1 MKKHT
6 LILGLIVLMLPVVA
20 QNNAAWL
27 RYPSISPDGSEIVFS
42 YKGDLYKVTSTGG
55 TATPLTIH
63 GAHDFMPIWSP
74 DGKQIAFA
82 SDRFGN
88 FDVYIMPASGGTAKR
103 LTYHS
108 ANDYPWDFTPDGQS
122 VVYSSG
128 RNDINT
134 SVRFPNSSLWGKL
147 YSAPTQGGRNI
158 LISSAGFQNA
168 HFNNEGDQIIFQD
181 RKGYED
187 EWRKHHTSS
196 VTRDIWIYN
205 MNNETYTKVSDFEGE
220 DREPV
225 FAPDN
230 SSFYYLSE
238 KNGDQNI
245 FKRTLSDNP
254 IENQLTQFEHHPVRH
269 LSVANNNT
277 LCFTWNGDIYTLKEG
292 SEPVKVMVT
301 TPFDFTGNEEEIV
314 SVSSGASEMA
324 LSPNGKEVAFVF
336 RGEVFVTSVEGKTTK
351 RITNSPVQERMLSW
365 DPDGR
370 TIYYSKEQG
379 ESWDI
384 YKASIERSEEPYF
397 FASTL
402 ITEEPVIATDKEE
415 FQPVVSPDGKEIAY
429 LEDRNTVKIFNLES
443 KTSRTVVPPGQNFS
457 YRDGDQD
464 FIWSLDSKWLVARSS
479 MGFYGSSYLVAFD
492 AQNPGEG
499 TKLTNSGF
507 SDGRPLWAM
516 DGKAMLWVNDKDGKR
531 PLAYQGSREVDI
543 YAMFFDK
550 EAYDRFKLSKEEF
563 DLLKEQEKNEKDE
576 DEDNEKN
583 SDKKKSKR
591 EKKDDEKKPD
601 TLDWNPTFDHVE
613 DWRVKLTPGSV
624 NLASYN
630 ISPKGDMLYFM
641 ARFEKGYDIWKLDTR
656 TRELKSLAKL
666 GSRGGRMEMSKDG
679 KNLFVLSGGRIQ
691 KIDTKSGKVKPVS
704 INAEIVVDAAAER
717 EYIFHHAW
725 KQVKRK
731 FYDPN
736 LHGIDWEMY
745 RESYARFL
753 PHINNNYDFREL
765 LSELLGELNGS
776 HTGGRYYH
784 RPENGDATA
793 SLGLFYDE
801 KAGGNGL
808 KITEVIKGGPLDKAD
823 SKIKPGNVIEK
834 IDGETINDQ
843 IDWNKL
849 LNRKAD
855 NNVLLSVLDP
865 AKGERWDKIVKPISI
880 RAENG
885 LLYKRW
891 VETMRKITEEL
902 SDGRIGYV
910 HVQGMNDHSF
920 RTVYDEVQGK
930 NADKEA
936 LIVDTRFNG
945 GGWLHED
952 LSNFL
957 DGKPYAT
964 FRPYGFKTKGG
975 EPLDKWS
982 KPSAVLMSEGNY
994 SDAHLF
1000 PYAYRAKGIG
1010 KLIGMPVPGTGT
1022 AVWWESQIDPTIIF
1036 GIPMIAVCGIKE
1048 DRPLENLQLEPDV
1061 KVENPFEAVLNGK
1074 DLQLKKAVEELLKEI

>member
-1 MKKHT
+1 MKKHA
-6 LILGLIVLMLPVVA
+6 LLLGLIILMLPVVA
-20 QNNAAWL
+20 QDNAAWL
-27 RYPSISPDGSEIVFS
+27 RYPSISPNGTEIVFS
-42 YKGDLYKVTSTGG
+42 YKGDLYKASSTGG

-63 GAHDFMPIWSP
+63 EAHNFMPVWSP
-74 DGKQIAFA
+74 NGKQIAFA

-88 FDVYIMPASGGTAKR
+88 FDVYIMPATGGTAQR

-108 ANDYPWDFTPDGQS
+108 ANDYPWDFTPDGKK
-122 VVYSSG
+122 VIYSSG

-134 SVRFPNSSLWGKL
+134 SVRFPNRGLFGKL
-147 YSAPTQGGRNI
+147 YSVPVEGGRNI

-168 HFNNEGDQIIFQD
+168 HFNKQGDKIIFQD

-196 VTRDIWIYN
+196 VTRDIWLYDI
-205 MNNETYTKVSDFEGE
+205 NNEKYTMLSDFEGE
-220 DREPV
+220 NREPL

-245 FKRTLSDNP
+245 FKRTLGDNP
-254 IENQLTQFEHHPVRH
+254 TESQLTQFENHPVRH
-269 LSVANNNT
+269 LSISDNNT

-292 SEPVKVMVT
+292 SQPAKVQINV
-301 TPFDFTGNEEEIV
+301 PFDISGNEEKIV
-314 SVSSGASEMA
+314 SVSNGASEMS
-324 LSPNGKEVAFVF
+324 LSPNGKEIAFVF

-351 RITNSPVQERMLSW
+351 RVTSSPVQERMLSW

-370 TIYYSKEQG
+370 AIYYSKEQG

-384 YKASIERSEEPYF
+384 YKASIVRSEEPYF

-402 ITEEPVIATDKEE
+402 IKEEAVIATDREE

-443 KTSRTVVPPGQNFS
+443 KTSRTIVPAGQNFS
-457 YRDGDQD
+457 YSDGDQD

-479 MGFYGSSYLVAFD
+479 MGMYGASYLVAYD
-492 AQNPGEG
+492 VQNPGEG
-499 TKLTNSGF
+499 IKLTNSGF
-507 SDGRPLWAM
+507 SDSGPLWAM

-531 PLAYQGSREVDI
+531 PLAYQGARELDI

-550 EAYDRFKLSKEEF
+550 EAYDRFILSKEEF
-563 DLLKEQEKNEKDE
+563 DLVKEKEDKEKEKEADKDE
-576 DEDNEKN
+576 GKKKGKV
-583 SDKKKSKR
+583 DKKKSTT
-591 EKKDDEKKPD
+591 P
-601 TLDWNPTFDHVE
+601 DWNPNFEHVE

-624 NLASYN
+624 NLASYK
-630 ISPKGDMLYFM
+630 ISPKGDKLYFM
-641 ARFEKGYDIWKLDTR
+641 ARFEKDYDIWEVDTR
-656 TRELKSLAKL
+656 TKELKSLAKI
-666 GSRGGRMEMSKDG
+666 GSRGGRMEISKDG
-679 KNLFVLSGGRIQ
+679 DNLFVMASGRIQ
-691 KIDTKSGKVKPVS
+691 KIETKTGKVSPVS
-704 INAEIVVDAAAER
+704 INAEMVLDAAAER

-725 KQVKRK
+725 RQVKRK

-736 LHGIDWEMY
+736 LHGVDWDMY
-745 RESYARFL
+745 RESYAKFL
-753 PHINNNYDFREL
+753 PHINNNYDFQEL

-776 HTGGRYYH
+776 HTGGRYNH
-784 RPENGDATA
+784 RPENGDNTA

-801 KAGGNGL
+801 KVGGNGL
-808 KITEVIKGGPLDKAD
+808 KITEVIKGGPLDKAE
-823 SKIKPGNVIEK
+823 SKVRAGHVIEK
-834 IDGETINDQ
+834 IDGEEINSQ

-849 LNRKAD
+849 LNRKTE
-855 NNVLLSVLDP
+855 NNVLLSVLNP
-865 AKGERWDKIVKPISI
+865 ATGNRWDEIVKPISSGE
-880 RAENG
+880 ENN

-891 VETMRKITEEL
+891 VETMRKMTEEL
-902 SDGRIGYV
+902 SGGRIGYV
-910 HVQGMNDHSF
+910 HVRGMNDNSF
-920 RTVYDEVQGK
+920 RIVYDEVQGK

-964 FRPYGFKTKGG
+964 FRPYGFVTRGG
-975 EPLDKWS
+975 EPRDKWS

-1022 AVWWESQIDPTIIF
+1022 AVWWETQIDPTIIF
-1036 GIPMIAVCGIKE
+1036 GIPMIAVWGIE
-1048 DRPLENLQLEPDV
+1048 ENRALENLQLEPDV
-1061 KVENPFEAVLNGK
+1061 KVENPFETVLYGK
-1074 DLQLKKAVEELLKEI
+1074 DLQLEKAVEELLKEL

>member
-1 MKKHT
+1 MKKYA
-6 LILGLIVLMLPVVA
+6 LALGLFILMLPVVA
-20 QNNAAWL
+20 QDNAAWL
-27 RYPSISPDGSEIVFS
+27 RYPSISPDGTEIVFG
-42 YKGDLYKVTSTGG
+42 YKGDLYKVPSFGG

-63 GAHDFMPIWSP
+63 GAHNFMPVWSP

-88 FDVYIMPASGGTAKR
+88 FDVYIMPANGGTAQR

-108 ANDYPWDFTPDGQS
+108 SNDYPWDFTPDGKS
-122 VVYSSG
+122 VIYSSG

-134 SVRFPNSSLWGKL
+134 SVRFPNASLYGKL
-147 YSAPTQGGRNI
+147 YSVPVEGGRNI

-168 HFNNEGDQIIFQD
+168 HFNQQGDQIIFQD

-196 VTRDIWIYN
+196 VTRDIWLYDIK
-205 MNNETYTKVSDFEGE
+205 NESYTMLSDFEGE
-220 DREPV
+220 NREPL

-230 SSFYYLSE
+230 KSFYYLSE
-238 KNGDQNI
+238 KNGNQNV
-245 FKRTLSDNP
+245 FKRTIGDNP
-254 IENQLTQFEHHPVRH
+254 TEKQLTQFENHPVRH
-269 LSVANNNT
+269 LSIADNNT
-277 LCFTWNGDIYTLKEG
+277 LCFTWNGDIYTLKGEG
-292 SEPVKVMVT
+292 EPAKVLVNT
-301 TPFDFTGNEEEIV
+301 TYDIRGNDEKIV
-314 SVSSGASEMA
+314 SVSAGASEMA
-324 LSPNGKEVAFVF
+324 LSPNGKEIAFVF
-336 RGEVFVTSVEGKTTK
+336 RGEVFVTSVEGKATK
-351 RITNSPVQERMLSW
+351 RVTNSPVQERMLSW

-370 TIYYSKEQG
+370 TLYYSKEQG

-384 YKASIERSEEPYF
+384 YKASIVRSEEPYF

-402 ITEEPVIATDKEE
+402 IKEEAVIATDKEE
-415 FQPVVSPDGKEIAY
+415 FQPVVSPDGKEVAY

-443 KTSRTVVPPGQNFS
+443 KTSRTIVPAGQNFS
-457 YRDGDQD
+457 YADGDQD
-464 FIWSLDSKWLVARSS
+464 FIWSLDSKWLVVRNS
-479 MGFYGSSYLVAFD
+479 MGMYGASYLVAFD
-492 AQNPGEG
+492 VKNPGEG

-507 SDGRPLWAM
+507 SDGSPLWAM

-531 PLAYQGSREVDI
+531 PLAYQGAREVDI

-550 EAYDRFKLSKEEF
+550 EAYDRFMLSKDEF
-563 DLLKEQEKNEKDE
+563 TLIKEREDKEKEKVKEADKDE
-576 DEDNEKN
+576 SKKKGKV
-583 SDKKKSKR
+583 DKKKSTT
-591 EKKDDEKKPD
+591 P
-601 TLDWNPTFDHVE
+601 DWNPNFENVE

-624 NLASYN
+624 NLASYK
-630 ISPKGDMLYFM
+630 ISPKGDKLYFM
-641 ARFEKGYDIWKLDTR
+641 ARFEKGYDIWEVDTR
-656 TRELKSLAKL
+656 TKELKSLAKI
-666 GSRGGRMEMSKDG
+666 GSRGGQMEITKDG
-679 KNLFVLSGGRIQ
+679 DNLFVMASGRIQ
-691 KIDTKSGKVKPVS
+691 KIDTKTGKVSPVS
-704 INAEIVVDAAAER
+704 INAEMVLDAAAER

-725 KQVKRK
+725 RQVKRK
-731 FYDPN
+731 FYDTN
-736 LHGIDWEMY
+736 LHGIDWDMY
-745 RESYARFL
+745 RESYAKFL
-753 PHINNNYDFREL
+753 PHINNNYDFQEL

-801 KAGGNGL
+801 KIGGDGL
-808 KITEVIKGGPLDKAD
+808 KITEVIKGGPLDKAE
-823 SKIKPGNVIEK
+823 SKITAGNVIEK
-834 IDGETINDQ
+834 IDGQAINST

-855 NNVLLSVLDP
+855 NNVLLSVFNP
-865 AKGERWDKIVKPISI
+865 ATGKRWDEIVKPISSGE
-880 RAENG
+880 ENG

-891 VETMRKITEEL
+891 VETMRKLTDEL
-902 SDGRIGYV
+902 SGGRVGYV
-910 HVQGMNDHSF
+910 HVRGMNDNSF
-920 RTVYDEVQGK
+920 RTVYDEVKGK

-964 FRPYGFKTKGG
+964 FRPYGFVTRGG
-975 EPLDKWS
+975 EPQDKWS
-982 KPSAVLMSEGNY
+982 KPSAVIMSEGNY

-1022 AVWWESQIDPTIIF
+1022 AVWWETQIDPTIIF
-1036 GIPMIAVCGIKE
+1036 GIPMIAVWGIE
-1048 DRPLENLQLEPDV
+1048 ENRALENLQLEPDI
-1061 KVENPFEAVLNGK
+1061 KVESPFEAVLYGK
-1074 DLQLKKAVEELLKEI
+1074 DLQLKKAVEELLKEL